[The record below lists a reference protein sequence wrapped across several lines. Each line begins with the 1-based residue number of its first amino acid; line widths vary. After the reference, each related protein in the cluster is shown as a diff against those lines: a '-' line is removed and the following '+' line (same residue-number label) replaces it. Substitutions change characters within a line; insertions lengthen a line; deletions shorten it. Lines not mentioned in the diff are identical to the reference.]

1 MLTIVLLPAS
11 LGPRNAGIF
20 PLRTSKDTSWTA
32 IRPPKVF
39 VRWPT
44 AIMDVNSKRRRV
56 IRKIVQQSTVL
67 IHRLTI
73 LAFNGPRNALQT
85 MKVSA
90 RSRSFRVNTRSALL
104 QAGSSRTT
112 DLIIPGSSP
121 DETGGV
127 HQQPSTLTHTF
138 DRPPSVNSPLS
149 LKNSMS
155 IALCSSAALQ
165 ARSYSSLSVPL

>member
-32 IRPPKVF
+32 IRPPKAF
-39 VRWPT
+39 VRRPT

-56 IRKIVQQSTVL
+56 RRKIVQQSTVL

-85 MKVSA
+85 MKTSA

-104 QAGSSRTT
+104 GQ
-112 DLIIPGSSP
+112 PGQRQIEATP
-121 DETGGV
+121 
-127 HQQPSTLTHTF
+127 
-138 DRPPSVNSPLS
+138 
-149 LKNSMS
+149 
-155 IALCSSAALQ
+155 
-165 ARSYSSLSVPL
+165 